1 MAGGWWGSVGDVG
14 TFHSICDTDV
24 ELSHERKVAIGKGY
38 AHNFVFSNDQIP
50 IGLKFSVKILKE
62 VSHSVVPY
70 VSPISSSFTHRTSNV
85 PYKAGGAVHVVH
97 YCLFFVQADS

>member
-14 TFHSICDTDV
+14 TFHSICDTNV

-38 AHNFVFSNDQIP
+38 EHNFVFSNDQIS

-62 VSHSVVPY
+62 TSNSLPY
-70 VSPISSSFTHRTSNV
+70 VSPISSSFTPRTSNI
-85 PYKAGGAVHVVH
+85 PYKAEGAVHVVH